1 MDMQDNKKINS
12 MSKISRIGMF
22 IIILLIVIISILI
35 YIKYYKKDEVISGN
49 IRKNEIKAEQN
60 ERLEGDI
67 LKYANIFNENS
78 KVKKKEE
85 KIYNNKKIKTYIFES
100 GNKIEIYDDG
110 RIKNYININELE
122 TVKAFEKNEFNL
134 EKSKNMLKVLG
145 IKLGFEIQNDEITEI
160 NSEEIDNAYS
170 IIIKIKKDNIII
182 TGKAIVNPNFNNV
195 SAISLEYNE
204 IKVKENS
211 KITKEEA
218 INAVKNSL
226 KEEGKEGTIIEN
238 KIKEKIHS
246 SSILNKAYNVIEVP
260 VMMEYYKKMMEG
272 KIDKMP
278 EYSRLYE
285 VDIETGKIID
295 MLGVQ

>member
-1 MDMQDNKKINS
+1 MNKKNNIN
-12 MSKISRIGMF
+12 KEILIVLLGM
-22 IIILLIVIISILI
+22 IIVTLILLCLR
-35 YIKYYKKDEVISGN
+35 YYKKDEVISGN

-67 LKYANIFNENS
+67 LKYANIFNEKS

-110 RIKNYININELE
+110 RIKNYINVNELE
-122 TVKAFEKNEFNL
+122 TFKTFEKNEFNL

-145 IKLGFEIQNDEITEI
+145 IKLGFEIIDNNITEI

-182 TGKAIVNPNFNNV
+182 AGKAIVNPNFNNV
-195 SAISLEYNE
+195 SAISFEYNE
-204 IKVKENS
+204 IEIQGNN

-226 KEEGKEGTIIEN
+226 KEEGKEGIIIEN

-260 VMMEYYKKMMEG
+260 VMMEYYRKMMEG

-295 MLGVQ
+295 MVGVQ

>member
-1 MDMQDNKKINS
+1 MNKKNNIN
-12 MSKISRIGMF
+12 KE
-22 IIILLIVIISILI
+22 ILLVLLGMIIVTLILL
-35 YIKYYKKDEVISGN
+35 YLRYYKKDEVISEN
-49 IRKNEIKAEQN
+49 IRKNEIKVEQN

-67 LKYANIFNENS
+67 LKYANIFNEKS

-122 TVKAFEKNEFNL
+122 TFKAFEKNEFNL
-134 EKSKNMLKVLG
+134 EKSKKILKVLG
-145 IKLGFEIQNDEITEI
+145 VKLGFEIIDNNITEI

-170 IIIKIKKDNIII
+170 IRIEIKKDNIII

-204 IKVKENS
+204 MKIQGNN

-260 VMMEYYKKMMEG
+260 VMMEYYRKMMEG

-295 MLGVQ
+295 MIGVQ

>member
-1 MDMQDNKKINS
+1 MNKKNNIN
-12 MSKISRIGMF
+12 KE
-22 IIILLIVIISILI
+22 ILLVLLGMIIVTLVLLCLR
-35 YIKYYKKDEVISGN
+35 YYKKDEVISDN
-49 IRKNEIKAEQN
+49 IRKNEIKTEQN

-67 LKYANIFNENS
+67 LKYANIFNEKS

-122 TVKAFEKNEFNL
+122 TFKAFEKNEFNL
-134 EKSKNMLKVLG
+134 EKSKKMLKVLG
-145 IKLGFEIQNDEITEI
+145 IKLGFEIKNDEITEI

-204 IKVKENS
+204 IKIQKNN
-211 KITKEEA
+211 KIIKEEA
-218 INAVKNSL
+218 INVVKNSL
-226 KEEGKEGTIIEN
+226 KEEGKEGNIIEN

-295 MLGVQ
+295 MVGVQ

>member
-1 MDMQDNKKINS
+1 MNKKNNIN
-12 MSKISRIGMF
+12 KE
-22 IIILLIVIISILI
+22 ILLVLLGMIIVTLILLCVR
-35 YIKYYKKDEVISGN
+35 YYKKDEVISDN
-49 IRKNEIKAEQN
+49 IRKNEIKIEQN

-67 LKYANIFNENS
+67 LKYANIFNEKS

-85 KIYNNKKIKTYIFES
+85 KIYNNKKIKTYIFKS
-100 GNKIEIYDDG
+100 GNKIEIYYDG
-110 RIKNYININELE
+110 RIKNYINVNELE
-122 TVKAFEKNEFNL
+122 TFKAFEKNEFNL

-145 IKLGFEIQNDEITEI
+145 IKLGMEIIDNNLTEI

-195 SAISLEYNE
+195 SAISFEYNE
-204 IKVKENS
+204 MKIQENN

-226 KEEGKEGTIIEN
+226 KEERKEGTIIEN
-238 KIKEKIHS
+238 KIQEKIHS
-246 SSILNKAYNVIEVP
+246 SSILNTAYNVIEIP

-272 KIDKMP
+272 KIDKIP

-295 MLGVQ
+295 IVGVQ

>member
-1 MDMQDNKKINS
+1 MNKKNNIN
-12 MSKISRIGMF
+12 KE
-22 IIILLIVIISILI
+22 ILLVLLGMIIVTLILLCLR
-35 YIKYYKKDEVISGN
+35 YYKKDEVISGN
-49 IRKNEIKAEQN
+49 IRKNEIKTKQN

-67 LKYANIFNENS
+67 LKYTNIFNEKS

-110 RIKNYININELE
+110 RIKNYINVNELE
-122 TVKAFEKNEFNL
+122 TFKAFEKNEFNL
-134 EKSKNMLKVLG
+134 EKSKKMLKVLG
-145 IKLGFEIQNDEITEI
+145 IKLGFEIKNDEITEI

-170 IIIKIKKDNIII
+170 IRIEIKKDNIII
-182 TGKAIVNPNFNNV
+182 EGKAIVNPNFNNV

-204 IKVKENS
+204 IEIQENN

-238 KIKEKIHS
+238 KIKEKVHS
-246 SSILNKAYNVIEVP
+246 SSRLNKAYNVIEIP

-278 EYSRLYE
+278 EYSRLYA

-295 MLGVQ
+295 TVWVQ

>member
-1 MDMQDNKKINS
+1 MNKKNNIN
-12 MSKISRIGMF
+12 KE
-22 IIILLIVIISILI
+22 ILLVLLGMIIVTLILLCVR
-35 YIKYYKKDEVISGN
+35 YYKKDEVISGN
-49 IRKNEIKAEQN
+49 IRKNEIKVEQN

-67 LKYANIFNENS
+67 LKYANIFNEKS

-110 RIKNYININELE
+110 RIKNYINVNELE
-122 TVKAFEKNEFNL
+122 TFKTFEKNEFNL

-145 IKLGFEIQNDEITEI
+145 IKLGFEIIDNNITEI

-182 TGKAIVNPNFNNV
+182 AGKAIVNPNFNNV
-195 SAISLEYNE
+195 SAISFEYNE
-204 IKVKENS
+204 IEIQGNN

-226 KEEGKEGTIIEN
+226 KEEGKEGIIIEN

-260 VMMEYYKKMMEG
+260 VMMEYYRKMMEG

-295 MLGVQ
+295 MVGVQ

>member
-1 MDMQDNKKINS
+1 MNKKNNIN
-12 MSKISRIGMF
+12 KE
-22 IIILLIVIISILI
+22 ILLVLLGMIIVTLILLCVR
-35 YIKYYKKDEVISGN
+35 YYKKDEVISGN
-49 IRKNEIKAEQN
+49 IRKNEIKVEQN

-110 RIKNYININELE
+110 RIKNYINVNELE
-122 TVKAFEKNEFNL
+122 TFKTFEKNEFNL

-145 IKLGFEIQNDEITEI
+145 IKLGFEIIDNNITEI

-182 TGKAIVNPNFNNV
+182 AGKAIVNPNFNNV
-195 SAISLEYNE
+195 SAISFEYNE
-204 IKVKENS
+204 IEIQGNN

-226 KEEGKEGTIIEN
+226 KEEGKEGIIIEN

-260 VMMEYYKKMMEG
+260 VMMEYYRKMMEG

-295 MLGVQ
+295 MVGVQ

>member
-1 MDMQDNKKINS
+1 MNKKNNIN
-12 MSKISRIGMF
+12 KE
-22 IIILLIVIISILI
+22 ILLVLLVMIIVTLVLLCLR
-35 YIKYYKKDEVISGN
+35 YYKKDEVISDN
-49 IRKNEIKAEQN
+49 IRKNEIKTEQN

-67 LKYANIFNENS
+67 LKYVNIFNEKS

-122 TVKAFEKNEFNL
+122 TFKAFEKNEVNL
-134 EKSKNMLKVLG
+134 EKSKKMLKVLG
-145 IKLGFEIQNDEITEI
+145 IKLGFEIIDNNITEI

-204 IKVKENS
+204 MKIQEKNN

-218 INAVKNSL
+218 ISVVKNSL

-246 SSILNKAYNVIEVP
+246 SNRLNKAYNVIEIP

-295 MLGVQ
+295 MIGVQ

>member
-1 MDMQDNKKINS
+1 MNKKNNIN
-12 MSKISRIGMF
+12 KE
-22 IIILLIVIISILI
+22 ILLVLLGMIIVTLILLCVR
-35 YIKYYKKDEVISGN
+35 YYKKDEVISGN
-49 IRKNEIKAEQN
+49 IRKNEIKVEQN

-85 KIYNNKKIKTYIFES
+85 KIYNNKKIKTYILES

-110 RIKNYININELE
+110 RIKNYINVNELE
-122 TVKAFEKNEFNL
+122 TFKTFEKNEFNL

-145 IKLGFEIQNDEITEI
+145 IKLGFEIIDNNITEI

-182 TGKAIVNPNFNNV
+182 AGKAIVNPNFNNV
-195 SAISLEYNE
+195 SAISFEYNE
-204 IKVKENS
+204 IEIQGNN

-260 VMMEYYKKMMEG
+260 VMMEYYRKMMEG

-295 MLGVQ
+295 MVGVQ

>member
-35 YIKYYKKDEVISGN
+35 YIKYYKKDEVISDN
-49 IRKNEIKAEQN
+49 IRKNEIKTEQN

-67 LKYANIFNENS
+67 LKYANIFNEKS

-110 RIKNYININELE
+110 RIKNYTNINELE
-122 TVKAFEKNEFNL
+122 TFKAFEKNEFNL
-134 EKSKNMLKVLG
+134 EKSKKMLKVLG
-145 IKLGFEIQNDEITEI
+145 IKLGFEIIDNNITEI
-160 NSEEIDNAYS
+160 KSEEIDNAYS
-170 IIIKIKKDNIII
+170 IRIKIKKDNIII
-182 TGKAIVNPNFNNV
+182 EGKAIVNPNFNNV
-195 SAISLEYNE
+195 SAISFEYNE
-204 IKVKENS
+204 IEIQGNN

-246 SSILNKAYNVIEVP
+246 SSILNKAYNVIEIP
-260 VMMEYYKKMMEG
+260 VMMEYYRKMMEG

-295 MLGVQ
+295 MIGVQ

>member
-1 MDMQDNKKINS
+1 MNKKNNIN
-12 MSKISRIGMF
+12 KE
-22 IIILLIVIISILI
+22 ILLVLLGMIIVTLILLCLR
-35 YIKYYKKDEVISGN
+35 YYKKDEVISDN
-49 IRKNEIKAEQN
+49 IRKKEIKVEQN

-67 LKYANIFNENS
+67 LKYANIFNEKS

-122 TVKAFEKNEFNL
+122 TFKAFEKNEFNL
-134 EKSKNMLKVLG
+134 EKSKNMLKALG
-145 IKLGFEIQNDEITEI
+145 IKLGFEIIDNNITEI
-160 NSEEIDNAYS
+160 NSEEMDNAYS
-170 IIIKIKKDNIII
+170 IRIKMKKDNMII
-182 TGKAIVNPNFNNV
+182 TGKAIINPNFNNV

-204 IKVKENS
+204 MKIQENS

-246 SSILNKAYNVIEVP
+246 SSRLNKAYNVIEVP
-260 VMMEYYKKMMEG
+260 VMMEYYRKMMEG

-295 MLGVQ
+295 IVGVQ

>member
-1 MDMQDNKKINS
+1 MNKKNNIN
-12 MSKISRIGMF
+12 KE
-22 IIILLIVIISILI
+22 ILLVLLGMIIVTLILLCVR
-35 YIKYYKKDEVISGN
+35 YYKKDEVISGN
-49 IRKNEIKAEQN
+49 IRKNEIKVEQN

-122 TVKAFEKNEFNL
+122 TFKAFEKNEFNL
-134 EKSKNMLKVLG
+134 EKSKNMLKALG
-145 IKLGFEIQNDEITEI
+145 IKLGFEIIDNNITEI
-160 NSEEIDNAYS
+160 NSEEMDNAYS
-170 IIIKIKKDNIII
+170 IRIKMKKDNMII
-182 TGKAIVNPNFNNV
+182 TGKAIINPNFNNV

-204 IKVKENS
+204 MKIQENS

-246 SSILNKAYNVIEVP
+246 SSRLNKAYNVIEVP
-260 VMMEYYKKMMEG
+260 VMMEYYRKMMEG

-295 MLGVQ
+295 MVGVQ

>member
-1 MDMQDNKKINS
+1 MNKKNNIN
-12 MSKISRIGMF
+12 KE
-22 IIILLIVIISILI
+22 ILLVLLGMIIVTLILLCVR
-35 YIKYYKKDEVISGN
+35 YYNKDKVISEN
-49 IRKNEIKAEQN
+49 IRKNEIKTEQN

-67 LKYANIFNENS
+67 LKYANIFNEKS

-122 TVKAFEKNEFNL
+122 TFKAFEKNEFNL

-160 NSEEIDNAYS
+160 NSEEIGNAYS
-170 IIIKIKKDNIII
+170 IRIEIKKDNIII

-204 IKVKENS
+204 MKIQEKNN

-218 INAVKNSL
+218 ISAVKNSL
-226 KEEGKEGTIIEN
+226 KEEGKEGSIIEN

-246 SSILNKAYNVIEVP
+246 SSILNKAYNVIEIP

-295 MLGVQ
+295 KVGVQ

>member
-1 MDMQDNKKINS
+1 MNKENNIN
-12 MSKISRIGMF
+12 KE
-22 IIILLIVIISILI
+22 ILLVLLGMIIVTLILLCLR
-35 YIKYYKKDEVISGN
+35 YYKKDEVISGN
-49 IRKNEIKAEQN
+49 IRKNEIKTKQN

-67 LKYANIFNENS
+67 LKYTNIFNEKS

-110 RIKNYININELE
+110 RIKNYINVNELE
-122 TVKAFEKNEFNL
+122 TFKAFEKNKFNL
-134 EKSKNMLKVLG
+134 EKSKNMLKALG
-145 IKLGFEIQNDEITEI
+145 IKLGFEITDNNITEI

-170 IIIKIKKDNIII
+170 IRIKIKKDNIII
-182 TGKAIVNPNFNNV
+182 AGKAIINPNFNNV

-204 IKVKENS
+204 IKVQESN

-246 SSILNKAYNVIEVP
+246 SSRLNKAYNVIEVP

-295 MLGVQ
+295 MVGVQ

>member
-1 MDMQDNKKINS
+1 MNKKNNIN
-12 MSKISRIGMF
+12 KE
-22 IIILLIVIISILI
+22 ILLVLLGMIIVTLILLCLR
-35 YIKYYKKDEVISGN
+35 YYKKDEVISEN
-49 IRKNEIKAEQN
+49 IRKNEIKTEQN

-67 LKYANIFNENS
+67 LKYANIFNEKS

-110 RIKNYININELE
+110 RIKNYINVNELE
-122 TVKAFEKNEFNL
+122 TFKAFEKNEFNL
-134 EKSKNMLKVLG
+134 EKSKKMLKVLG
-145 IKLGFEIQNDEITEI
+145 IKLGFEIIDNNITEI

-170 IIIKIKKDNIII
+170 IRIKIKKDNIII
-182 TGKAIVNPNFNNV
+182 AGKAIVNPNLNNV
-195 SAISLEYNE
+195 SAISFEYNE
-204 IKVKENS
+204 IEIQGNN
-211 KITKEEA
+211 KITNEEA

-260 VMMEYYKKMMEG
+260 VMMEYYRKMMEG
-272 KIDKMP
+272 KIEKMP

-295 MLGVQ
+295 MVGVQ

>member
-1 MDMQDNKKINS
+1 MNKKNNIN
-12 MSKISRIGMF
+12 KE
-22 IIILLIVIISILI
+22 ILLVLLGMIIVTLILLCVR
-35 YIKYYKKDEVISGN
+35 YYKKDEVISDN

-67 LKYANIFNENS
+67 LKYANIFNEKS

-110 RIKNYININELE
+110 RIKNYINVNELE
-122 TVKAFEKNEFNL
+122 TFKTFEKNEFNL
-134 EKSKNMLKVLG
+134 EKTKKMLKVLG
-145 IKLGFEIQNDEITEI
+145 IKLGFKIIDNNITEI

-195 SAISLEYNE
+195 SAISFEYNE
-204 IKVKENS
+204 IKIQENN

-238 KIKEKIHS
+238 RIKEKVHS
-246 SSILNKAYNVIEVP
+246 LSRLNKAYNVIEVP
-260 VMMEYYKKMMEG
+260 VMMEYYRKMMEG

-295 MLGVQ
+295 MVGVQ

>member
-1 MDMQDNKKINS
+1 
-12 MSKISRIGMF
+12 MSKKNNINKE
-22 IIILLIVIISILI
+22 ILLVLLGMIIVTLILLCVR
-35 YIKYYKKDEVISGN
+35 YYKKDKVISEN
-49 IRKNEIKAEQN
+49 IRKNEIKTEQN

-67 LKYANIFNENS
+67 LKYANIFNEKY

-122 TVKAFEKNEFNL
+122 TFKAFEKNEFNL
-134 EKSKNMLKVLG
+134 EKSKNMLKALG
-145 IKLGFEIQNDEITEI
+145 IKLGLEIIDNNITEI

-182 TGKAIVNPNFNNV
+182 TGKAIINPNFNNV

-204 IKVKENS
+204 IKVQESN

-238 KIKEKIHS
+238 KVKEKIHS
-246 SSILNKAYNVIEVP
+246 SSRLNKAYNVIEVP
-260 VMMEYYKKMMEG
+260 VMMEYYRKMMED

-295 MLGVQ
+295 MIGVQ

>member
-1 MDMQDNKKINS
+1 MNKKNNIN
-12 MSKISRIGMF
+12 KE
-22 IIILLIVIISILI
+22 ILLVLLGMIIVTLVLLCVR
-35 YIKYYKKDEVISGN
+35 YYKKDEVISDN
-49 IRKNEIKAEQN
+49 IRKNEIKTEQN

-67 LKYANIFNENS
+67 LKYANIFNEKS

-110 RIKNYININELE
+110 RIKNYINVNELE
-122 TVKAFEKNEFNL
+122 TFKAFEKNEFNL
-134 EKSKNMLKVLG
+134 EKSKKMLKVLG
-145 IKLGFEIQNDEITEI
+145 IKLGFEIIDNNITEI
-160 NSEEIDNAYS
+160 KSEEIDNAYS
-170 IIIKIKKDNIII
+170 IRIKIKKDNIII
-182 TGKAIVNPNFNNV
+182 AGKDIVNPNFNNV

-204 IKVKENS
+204 MKIQENN

-260 VMMEYYKKMMEG
+260 VMMEYYRKMMEG

-295 MLGVQ
+295 MVGVQ

>member
-1 MDMQDNKKINS
+1 MNKKNNIN
-12 MSKISRIGMF
+12 KE
-22 IIILLIVIISILI
+22 ILLVLLGMIIVTLVLLCLR
-35 YIKYYKKDEVISGN
+35 YYKKDEVISDN
-49 IRKNEIKAEQN
+49 IRKNEIKTEQN

-67 LKYANIFNENS
+67 LKYANIFNEKS

-122 TVKAFEKNEFNL
+122 TFKAFEKNEVNL
-134 EKSKNMLKVLG
+134 EKSKKMLKVLG
-145 IKLGFEIQNDEITEI
+145 IKLGFEIKNDEITEI

-170 IIIKIKKDNIII
+170 IRIKIKKDNIII
-182 TGKAIVNPNFNNV
+182 AGKAIINPNFNNV

-204 IKVKENS
+204 IKVQENS

-226 KEEGKEGTIIEN
+226 KEEGKEGNIIEN

-246 SSILNKAYNVIEVP
+246 SSILNKAYNVIEIP
-260 VMMEYYKKMMEG
+260 VMMEYYRKMMEG

-295 MLGVQ
+295 MVGVQ

>member
-49 IRKNEIKAEQN
+49 IRKNEIKVEQN

-67 LKYANIFNENS
+67 LKYTNIFNENS

-110 RIKNYININELE
+110 RIKNYTNINELE
-122 TVKAFEKNEFNL
+122 TFKAFEKNEFNL
-134 EKSKNMLKVLG
+134 EKSKKMLKVLG
-145 IKLGFEIQNDEITEI
+145 IKLGFEIIDNNITEI
-160 NSEEIDNAYS
+160 KSEEIDNAYS
-170 IIIKIKKDNIII
+170 IRIKIKKDNIII
-182 TGKAIVNPNFNNV
+182 EGKAIVNPNFNNV
-195 SAISLEYNE
+195 SAISFEYNE
-204 IKVKENS
+204 IEIQGNN

-246 SSILNKAYNVIEVP
+246 SSILNKAYNVIEIP

-295 MLGVQ
+295 MIGVQ

>member
-1 MDMQDNKKINS
+1 MNKENNIN
-12 MSKISRIGMF
+12 KE
-22 IIILLIVIISILI
+22 ILLVLLGMIIVTLILLCLR
-35 YIKYYKKDEVISGN
+35 YYKKDEVISGN
-49 IRKNEIKAEQN
+49 IRKNEIKTKQN

-67 LKYANIFNENS
+67 LKYTNIFNEKS

-122 TVKAFEKNEFNL
+122 TFKTFEKNEFNL
-134 EKSKNMLKVLG
+134 EKAKKMLKVLG
-145 IKLGFEIQNDEITEI
+145 IKLGFEIIDNNITEI

-170 IIIKIKKDNIII
+170 IRIKIKKDNIII
-182 TGKAIVNPNFNNV
+182 AGKAIINPNFNNV

-204 IKVKENS
+204 IKVQESN

-226 KEEGKEGTIIEN
+226 KEEGKEGTIVEN

-260 VMMEYYKKMMEG
+260 VMMEYYRKMMEG
-272 KIDKMP
+272 KIEKMP

-295 MLGVQ
+295 ME

>member
-1 MDMQDNKKINS
+1 
-12 MSKISRIGMF
+12 MSKKNNINKE
-22 IIILLIVIISILI
+22 ILLVLLGMIIVTLILLCV
-35 YIKYYKKDEVISGN
+35 KYYKKDEVISGN
-49 IRKNEIKAEQN
+49 IRKNEIKTEQN

-67 LKYANIFNENS
+67 LKYANIFNEKS

-85 KIYNNKKIKTYIFES
+85 KKYNNKKIKTYIFES

-122 TVKAFEKNEFNL
+122 TFKAFEKNEFNL
-134 EKSKNMLKVLG
+134 EKAKKILKVLG
-145 IKLGFEIQNDEITEI
+145 IKLGFEIIDNNITEI

-195 SAISLEYNE
+195 SAISFEYNE
-204 IKVKENS
+204 IEIQGNN

-218 INAVKNSL
+218 INTVKNSL

-246 SSILNKAYNVIEVP
+246 SSRLNKAYNVIEVP
-260 VMMEYYKKMMEG
+260 VMMEYYRKMMEG

-295 MLGVQ
+295 MVGVQ

>member
-1 MDMQDNKKINS
+1 MNKKNNIN
-12 MSKISRIGMF
+12 KE
-22 IIILLIVIISILI
+22 ILLVLLGMIIVTLILLCLR
-35 YIKYYKKDEVISGN
+35 YYKKDEVISGN
-49 IRKNEIKAEQN
+49 IRKNEIKTKQN

-67 LKYANIFNENS
+67 LKYANIFNEKS

-110 RIKNYININELE
+110 RIKNYINVNELK
-122 TVKAFEKNEFNL
+122 TFKAFEKNEFNL
-134 EKSKNMLKVLG
+134 EKSKKMLKVLG
-145 IKLGFEIQNDEITEI
+145 IKLGFEIIDNNITEI
-160 NSEEIDNAYS
+160 KSEEIDNAYS
-170 IIIKIKKDNIII
+170 IRIKIKKDNIII
-182 TGKAIVNPNFNNV
+182 AGKAIVNPNFNNV
-195 SAISLEYNE
+195 SAISFEYNE
-204 IKVKENS
+204 IEIQGNN

-260 VMMEYYKKMMEG
+260 VMMEYYRKMMEG
-272 KIDKMP
+272 KIEKMP

-295 MLGVQ
+295 MVGVQ

>member
-1 MDMQDNKKINS
+1 MNKKNNIN
-12 MSKISRIGMF
+12 KE
-22 IIILLIVIISILI
+22 ILLVLLGMIIVTLILLCVR
-35 YIKYYKKDEVISGN
+35 YYKKDEVISDN
-49 IRKNEIKAEQN
+49 IRKNEIKTEQN
-60 ERLEGDI
+60 ERLDGDI
-67 LKYANIFNENS
+67 LKYANIFNEKS

-100 GNKIEIYDDG
+100 GNRIEIYDDG

-122 TVKAFEKNEFNL
+122 TFKAFEKNEVNL
-134 EKSKNMLKVLG
+134 EKSKKILKVLG
-145 IKLGFEIQNDEITEI
+145 IKLGFEIIDNNITEI

-170 IIIKIKKDNIII
+170 IRIEIKKDNIII

-204 IKVKENS
+204 MKIQENN

-246 SSILNKAYNVIEVP
+246 SSILNKAYNVIEIP

-295 MLGVQ
+295 MVGVQ

>member
-67 LKYANIFNENS
+67 LKYANIFNEKS

-226 KEEGKEGTIIEN
+226 KEEGEEGNIIEN

-246 SSILNKAYNVIEVP
+246 SSILNKAYNVIEIP

>member
-1 MDMQDNKKINS
+1 MNKKNNIN
-12 MSKISRIGMF
+12 KE
-22 IIILLIVIISILI
+22 ILLVLLGMIIVTLILLCVR
-35 YIKYYKKDEVISGN
+35 YYKKDEVISDN
-49 IRKNEIKAEQN
+49 IRKNEIKIEQN

-67 LKYANIFNENS
+67 LKYANIFNEKS
-78 KVKKKEE
+78 KVKKKEK
-85 KIYNNKKIKTYIFES
+85 KIYNNKKIKTYIFKS
-100 GNKIEIYDDG
+100 GNKIEIYYDG
-110 RIKNYININELE
+110 RIKNYINVNELE
-122 TVKAFEKNEFNL
+122 TFKAFEKNEFNL

-145 IKLGFEIQNDEITEI
+145 IKLGMEIIDNNLTEI

-195 SAISLEYNE
+195 SAISFEYNE
-204 IKVKENS
+204 MKIQENN

-226 KEEGKEGTIIEN
+226 KEERKEGTIIEN

-246 SSILNKAYNVIEVP
+246 SSILNKAYNVIEIP

-272 KIDKMP
+272 KIDKIP

-295 MLGVQ
+295 IVGVQ

>member
-1 MDMQDNKKINS
+1 MK
-12 MSKISRIGMF
+12 
-22 IIILLIVIISILI
+22 
-35 YIKYYKKDEVISGN
+35 
-49 IRKNEIKAEQN
+49 
-60 ERLEGDI
+60 
-67 LKYANIFNENS
+67 
-78 KVKKKEE
+78 
-85 KIYNNKKIKTYIFES
+85 
-100 GNKIEIYDDG
+100 
-110 RIKNYININELE
+110 
-122 TVKAFEKNEFNL
+122 KNEFNL
-134 EKSKNMLKVLG
+134 EKSKKMLKVLG
-145 IKLGFEIQNDEITEI
+145 IKLGFEIIDNNITEI

-170 IIIKIKKDNIII
+170 IRIEIKKDNIII
-182 TGKAIVNPNFNNV
+182 IGKAIVNPNFNNV

-204 IKVKENS
+204 MKIQENN

-218 INAVKNSL
+218 ISAVKNSL

-272 KIDKMP
+272 KIDKMR

-295 MLGVQ
+295 MVGVQ

>member
-1 MDMQDNKKINS
+1 MNKKNNIN
-12 MSKISRIGMF
+12 KE
-22 IIILLIVIISILI
+22 ILLVLLGMIIVTLILLCLR
-35 YIKYYKKDEVISGN
+35 YYKKDEVISAN
-49 IRKNEIKAEQN
+49 IRKKEIKVEQN

-67 LKYANIFNENS
+67 LKYANIFNEKS

-110 RIKNYININELE
+110 RIKNYINVNELE
-122 TVKAFEKNEFNL
+122 TFKAFEKNEVNL
-134 EKSKNMLKVLG
+134 EKAKKMLKVLG

-160 NSEEIDNAYS
+160 NSKEIDNAYS

-182 TGKAIVNPNFNNV
+182 TGKAIVNPNFNNA

-204 IKVKENS
+204 MKIQEKNN

-218 INAVKNSL
+218 ISAVKNSL
-226 KEEGKEGTIIEN
+226 KEEGEEGNIIEN
-238 KIKEKIHS
+238 KIKGKIHS

-260 VMMEYYKKMMEG
+260 VMMEYYRKMMEG

-295 MLGVQ
+295 MVGVQ

>member
-1 MDMQDNKKINS
+1 
-12 MSKISRIGMF
+12 MSKKNNINKE
-22 IIILLIVIISILI
+22 ILLVLLGMIIVTLILLCV
-35 YIKYYKKDEVISGN
+35 KYYKKDEVISDN
-49 IRKNEIKAEQN
+49 IRKNEIKVEQN

-67 LKYANIFNENS
+67 LKYANIFNEKS

-122 TVKAFEKNEFNL
+122 TFKAFEKNEFNL
-134 EKSKNMLKVLG
+134 EKSKKMLKVLG
-145 IKLGFEIQNDEITEI
+145 IKLGFEIIDNNITEI

-170 IIIKIKKDNIII
+170 IRIKIKKDNIII

-204 IKVKENS
+204 MKIQEKNN

-218 INAVKNSL
+218 ISAVKNSL
-226 KEEGKEGTIIEN
+226 KEEGEEGNIIEN

-246 SSILNKAYNVIEVP
+246 SSILKKAYNVIEVP

-295 MLGVQ
+295 IVGVQ

>member
-1 MDMQDNKKINS
+1 MNKKNNIN
-12 MSKISRIGMF
+12 KE
-22 IIILLIVIISILI
+22 ILLVLLGMIIVTLILLCVR
-35 YIKYYKKDEVISGN
+35 YYKKDEVISDN
-49 IRKNEIKAEQN
+49 IRKNEIKTEQN

-67 LKYANIFNENS
+67 LKYANIFNEKS

-110 RIKNYININELE
+110 RIKNYINVNELE
-122 TVKAFEKNEFNL
+122 TFKAFEKNEFNL
-134 EKSKNMLKVLG
+134 EKSKKMLKVLG
-145 IKLGFEIQNDEITEI
+145 VKLGFEIIDNNITEI

-170 IIIKIKKDNIII
+170 IRIKIKKDNIII

-204 IKVKENS
+204 MKIQENN

-218 INAVKNSL
+218 ISVVKNSL
-226 KEEGKEGTIIEN
+226 KEEGKEGNIIEN

-246 SSILNKAYNVIEVP
+246 SSILNKAYNVIEIP

-285 VDIETGKIID
+285 VDIETGKIIA
-295 MLGVQ
+295 MVGIQ

>member
-1 MDMQDNKKINS
+1 MNKENNIN
-12 MSKISRIGMF
+12 KE
-22 IIILLIVIISILI
+22 ILLVLLGMIIVTLILLCLR
-35 YIKYYKKDEVISGN
+35 YYKKDEVISGN
-49 IRKNEIKAEQN
+49 IRKNEIKTKQN

-67 LKYANIFNENS
+67 LKYTNIFNEKS

-110 RIKNYININELE
+110 RIKNYINVNELE
-122 TVKAFEKNEFNL
+122 TFKAFEKNKFNL
-134 EKSKNMLKVLG
+134 EKSKNMLKALG
-145 IKLGFEIQNDEITEI
+145 IKLGFEITDNNITEI

-170 IIIKIKKDNIII
+170 IRIKIKKDNIII
-182 TGKAIVNPNFNNV
+182 AGKAIINPNFNNV

-204 IKVKENS
+204 IKVQESN

-246 SSILNKAYNVIEVP
+246 SSRLNKAYNVIEVP
-260 VMMEYYKKMMEG
+260 VMMEYYRKMMEG
-272 KIDKMP
+272 KIEKMP

-295 MLGVQ
+295 MVGVQ

>member
-1 MDMQDNKKINS
+1 MNKKNNIN
-12 MSKISRIGMF
+12 KEILFVLLGM
-22 IIILLIVIISILI
+22 IIVTLILLCVR
-35 YIKYYKKDEVISGN
+35 YYKKDEVISDN
-49 IRKNEIKAEQN
+49 IRKNEIKTEQN

-67 LKYANIFNENS
+67 LKYANIFNEKS

-110 RIKNYININELE
+110 RINNYTNIKELE
-122 TVKAFEKNEFNL
+122 TFKAFEKNEFNL
-134 EKSKNMLKVLG
+134 EKAKKMLKVLG
-145 IKLGFEIQNDEITEI
+145 IKLGFEIIDNNITEI

-170 IIIKIKKDNIII
+170 IRIEIKKDNIII

-204 IKVKENS
+204 MKIQENN

-238 KIKEKIHS
+238 KIKEKVHS
-246 SSILNKAYNVIEVP
+246 SSRLNKAYNVIEVL
-260 VMMEYYKKMMEG
+260 VMMEYYRKMMEG

-295 MLGVQ
+295 MVGAQ

>member
-1 MDMQDNKKINS
+1 MKDSLMGIEIEKVLYKNPNFKDKI
-12 MSKISRIGMF
+12 KT
-22 IIILLIVIISILI
+22 
-35 YIKYYKKDEVISGN
+35 K
-49 IRKNEIKAEQN
+49 QN

-67 LKYANIFNENS
+67 LKYANIFNEKS

-110 RIKNYININELE
+110 RIKNYINVNELE
-122 TVKAFEKNEFNL
+122 TFKTFEKNKFNL
-134 EKSKNMLKVLG
+134 EKSKKMLKVLG
-145 IKLGFEIQNDEITEI
+145 IKLWFEIIDNNITEI

-170 IIIKIKKDNIII
+170 IRIEIKKDNIII

-195 SAISLEYNE
+195 SAISFEYNE
-204 IKVKENS
+204 IEIQGNN
-211 KITKEEA
+211 KITNEEA

-226 KEEGKEGTIIEN
+226 KEEGKEGIIIEN

-260 VMMEYYKKMMEG
+260 VMMEYYRKMMEG
-272 KIDKMP
+272 KIDKML

-295 MLGVQ
+295 MIGVQ

>member
-1 MDMQDNKKINS
+1 
-12 MSKISRIGMF
+12 MSKKNNINKE
-22 IIILLIVIISILI
+22 ILLVLLGMIIVTLILLCLR
-35 YIKYYKKDEVISGN
+35 YYKKDEVISGN
-49 IRKNEIKAEQN
+49 IRKNEIKTEQN

-67 LKYANIFNENS
+67 LKYANIFNEKS

-110 RIKNYININELE
+110 RIKNYINVNELE
-122 TVKAFEKNEFNL
+122 TFKAFEKNEFNL
-134 EKSKNMLKVLG
+134 EKSKKMLKVLG
-145 IKLGFEIQNDEITEI
+145 IKLGFEIIDNNITEI
-160 NSEEIDNAYS
+160 KSEEIDNAYS
-170 IIIKIKKDNIII
+170 IRIKIKKDNIII
-182 TGKAIVNPNFNNV
+182 AGKAIVNPNLNNV
-195 SAISLEYNE
+195 SAISFEYNE
-204 IKVKENS
+204 IEIQGNN
-211 KITKEEA
+211 KITNEEA

-260 VMMEYYKKMMEG
+260 VMMEYYRKMMEG
-272 KIDKMP
+272 KIEKMP

-295 MLGVQ
+295 MVGVQ

>member
-1 MDMQDNKKINS
+1 MNKKNNIN
-12 MSKISRIGMF
+12 KE
-22 IIILLIVIISILI
+22 ILLVLLGMIIVTLILL
-35 YIKYYKKDEVISGN
+35 YLRYYKKDEVISEN
-49 IRKNEIKAEQN
+49 IRKNEIKVEQN

-67 LKYANIFNENS
+67 LKYANIFNEKS

-110 RIKNYININELE
+110 RIKNYINVNELE
-122 TVKAFEKNEFNL
+122 TFKTFEKNEFNL

-145 IKLGFEIQNDEITEI
+145 IKLGFEIIDNNITEI
-160 NSEEIDNAYS
+160 NSEEIDNVYS
-170 IIIKIKKDNIII
+170 IRIKIKKDNIII
-182 TGKAIVNPNFNNV
+182 IGKAIVNPNFNNV

-204 IKVKENS
+204 MKIQENN

-226 KEEGKEGTIIEN
+226 EEEGKEGTIIEN

-260 VMMEYYKKMMEG
+260 VMMEYYRKMMEG
-272 KIDKMP
+272 KIEKMP

-295 MLGVQ
+295 MVGVQ

>member
-1 MDMQDNKKINS
+1 
-12 MSKISRIGMF
+12 MSKKNNINKE
-22 IIILLIVIISILI
+22 ILLVLLGMIIVTLILLCV
-35 YIKYYKKDEVISGN
+35 KYYKKDEVISGN
-49 IRKNEIKAEQN
+49 IRKNEIKTEQN

-67 LKYANIFNENS
+67 LKYANIFNEKS

-110 RIKNYININELE
+110 RIKNYINVNELE
-122 TVKAFEKNEFNL
+122 TFKAFEKNEFNL
-134 EKSKNMLKVLG
+134 EKSKKMLKVLG
-145 IKLGFEIQNDEITEI
+145 IKLGFEIIDNNITEI
-160 NSEEIDNAYS
+160 KSEEIDNAYS
-170 IIIKIKKDNIII
+170 IRIKIKKDNIII
-182 TGKAIVNPNFNNV
+182 AGKAIVNPNLNNV
-195 SAISLEYNE
+195 SAISFEYNE
-204 IKVKENS
+204 IEIQGNN

-260 VMMEYYKKMMEG
+260 VMMEYYRKMMEG

-295 MLGVQ
+295 MVGVQ

>member
-1 MDMQDNKKINS
+1 MNKKNNIN
-12 MSKISRIGMF
+12 KE
-22 IIILLIVIISILI
+22 ILLVLLGMIIVTLILLCVR
-35 YIKYYKKDEVISGN
+35 YYKKDEVISGN
-49 IRKNEIKAEQN
+49 IRKNEIKVEQN

-67 LKYANIFNENS
+67 LKYANIFNEKS

-110 RIKNYININELE
+110 RIKNYINVNELE
-122 TVKAFEKNEFNL
+122 TFKAFEKNKFNL
-134 EKSKNMLKVLG
+134 EKSKNMLKALG
-145 IKLGFEIQNDEITEI
+145 IKLGFEITDNNITEI

-170 IIIKIKKDNIII
+170 IRIKIKKDNIII
-182 TGKAIVNPNFNNV
+182 AGKAIINPNFNNV

-204 IKVKENS
+204 IKVQESN

-226 KEEGKEGTIIEN
+226 KEEGKEGTIVEN

-260 VMMEYYKKMMEG
+260 VMMEYYRKMMEG

-295 MLGVQ
+295 MVGVQ

>member
-1 MDMQDNKKINS
+1 MNKKNNIN
-12 MSKISRIGMF
+12 KE
-22 IIILLIVIISILI
+22 ILLVLLGMIIVTLVLLCLR
-35 YIKYYKKDEVISGN
+35 YYKKDEVISDN
-49 IRKNEIKAEQN
+49 IRKNEIKTEQN

-67 LKYANIFNENS
+67 LKYANIFNEKS

-122 TVKAFEKNEFNL
+122 TFKAFEKNEFNL
-134 EKSKNMLKVLG
+134 EKSKKMLKVLG
-145 IKLGFEIQNDEITEI
+145 IKLGFEIKNDEITEI

-204 IKVKENS
+204 MKIQENNN

-246 SSILNKAYNVIEVP
+246 SSRLNKAYNVIEVP
-260 VMMEYYKKMMEG
+260 VMMEYYRKMMEG

-295 MLGVQ
+295 MVGVQ

>member
-1 MDMQDNKKINS
+1 MNKKNNIN
-12 MSKISRIGMF
+12 KE
-22 IIILLIVIISILI
+22 ILLVLLGMIIVTLILLCVR
-35 YIKYYKKDEVISGN
+35 YYKKDEAISGN
-49 IRKNEIKAEQN
+49 IRKNEIKTKQN

-67 LKYANIFNENS
+67 LKYINIFNEKS

-110 RIKNYININELE
+110 RIKNYINVNELE
-122 TVKAFEKNEFNL
+122 TFKAFEKNEFNL
-134 EKSKNMLKVLG
+134 EKSKKMLKVLG
-145 IKLGFEIQNDEITEI
+145 IKLGFEIIDNNITEI
-160 NSEEIDNAYS
+160 KSEEIDNAYS
-170 IIIKIKKDNIII
+170 IGIKIKKDNIII
-182 TGKAIVNPNFNNV
+182 AGKAIVNPNFNNV
-195 SAISLEYNE
+195 SAISFEYNE
-204 IKVKENS
+204 IEIQGNN
-211 KITKEEA
+211 KITNEEA

-226 KEEGKEGTIIEN
+226 KEEGKEGNIIEN

-260 VMMEYYKKMMEG
+260 VMMEYYRKMMEG
-272 KIDKMP
+272 KIEKMP

-295 MLGVQ
+295 MVGVQ

>member
-1 MDMQDNKKINS
+1 MNKNKKNNIN
-12 MSKISRIGMF
+12 KE
-22 IIILLIVIISILI
+22 ILLVLLGMIIVTLILLCVR
-35 YIKYYKKDEVISGN
+35 YYKKDEVISKN
-49 IRKNEIKAEQN
+49 IRKNEIKVEQN

-67 LKYANIFNENS
+67 LKYANIFNEKS

-110 RIKNYININELE
+110 RIKNYTNIKELE
-122 TVKAFEKNEFNL
+122 TFKAFEKNEFNL
-134 EKSKNMLKVLG
+134 EKSKKMLKVLG
-145 IKLGFEIQNDEITEI
+145 VKLGFEIIDNNITEI

-170 IIIKIKKDNIII
+170 IRIEIKKDNIII

-204 IKVKENS
+204 MKIQENN

-226 KEEGKEGTIIEN
+226 KEEGREGTIIEN
-238 KIKEKIHS
+238 KIKEKVHS
-246 SSILNKAYNVIEVP
+246 SSRLNKAYNVIEVP
-260 VMMEYYKKMMEG
+260 VMMEYYRKMMEG

-295 MLGVQ
+295 IVGVQ